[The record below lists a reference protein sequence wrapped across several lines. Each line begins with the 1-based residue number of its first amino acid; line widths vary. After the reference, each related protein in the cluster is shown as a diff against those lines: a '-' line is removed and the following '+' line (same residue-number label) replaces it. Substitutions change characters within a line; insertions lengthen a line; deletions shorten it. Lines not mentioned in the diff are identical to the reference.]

1 MASDRTDSG
10 LRIRHLFLIGFV
22 LIGLIFLAGQI
33 LIHQN
38 ILESKTPNSTHLIHS
53 VKWITIATLS
63 LTLLSLSIIFWRVS
77 KKINNQFSKLRDAK
91 KDAKHAAEDLE
102 KLLASKDQSIKNHSN
117 FKQAIEQNLLF
128 ARVTSKGRIIEVGKK
143 FQNTIGYNHLKEW
156 TTFPEFISSQKDEQ
170 EQIANLLTSKS
181 EWQGE
186 IKATN
191 QKGSHIWLEMHII
204 PFSQED
210 HSEIMIISSDIT
222 KKKNADFDLEK
233 LTKRNFEEKIIQQK
247 VLSNQIIESQEKEQN
262 RIAKD
267 IHDGIGQML
276 TGLKLN
282 IESIDLEK
290 KEEAARKI
298 EALKN
303 LSKEIIQ
310 GVRTATFNLTPPEL
324 TDYGIAPALS
334 KLASELSRLTNHQIT
349 FVNKT
354 EFNQRLNS
362 TQEINAY
369 RVAQEATNNAMKYA
383 QANYIIISLSH
394 SKNMLSIT
402 IDDDGKGFPEKAESN
417 AKSGGMGMTF
427 MKERMSYIDGR
438 LFINSNSE
446 KGTRITL
453 NIPI

>member
-1 MASDRTDSG
+1 MASGRTDNG
-10 LRIRHLFLIGFV
+10 LRIGHLFLIGFV

-38 ILESKTPNSTHLIHS
+38 ILESKTPNSTHLIYS
-53 VKWITIATLS
+53 VKWITITTLS
-63 LTLLSLSIIFWRVS
+63 LTLLSLSFIFWRVS
-77 KKINNQFSKLRDAK
+77 KKLNNQFSKLRDAK
-91 KDAKHAAEDLE
+91 KEAKHTAEDFE

-128 ARVTSKGRIIEVGKK
+128 ARVTPMGKILQVGKK
-143 FQNTIGYNHLKEW
+143 FQETMGNSNIKEW

-170 EQIANLLTSKS
+170 EEIANLLTSKS

-186 IKATN
+186 IKVTN
-191 QKGSHIWLEMHII
+191 QKGSQIWLEMHII

-210 HSEIMIISSDIT
+210 QSEIMIISSDIT

-369 RVAQEATNNAMKYA
+369 RVAQEATNNAIKYA

-402 IDDDGKGFPEKAESN
+402 IDDDGKGFPEKTESN

-438 LFINSNSE
+438 LFINSSSE

>member
-1 MASDRTDSG
+1 MTSDRTDNG
-10 LRIRHLFLIGFV
+10 LRIRYLFLIAFV

-33 LIHQN
+33 LIHHN

-53 VKWITIATLS
+53 LKGITIVTLS
-63 LTLLSLSIIFWRVS
+63 LTLLALSILFWRVS
-77 KKINNQFSKLRDAK
+77 KKLNNQFSKLRDAK
-91 KDAKHAAEDLE
+91 KDAKHTAEDLE
-102 KLLASKDQSIKNHSN
+102 KLLARKDQSIKNHSN

-128 ARVTSKGRIIEVGKK
+128 ARVTPMGKILQVGKK
-143 FQNTIGYNHLKEW
+143 FQETMGNANINEW

-170 EQIANLLTSKS
+170 EEIANLLTSKS

-191 QKGSHIWLEMHII
+191 QKGSQIWLEMHII

-210 HSEIMIISSDIT
+210 QSEIMIISSDIT
-222 KKKNADFDLEK
+222 KKKNADFDSEK

-369 RVAQEATNNAMKYA
+369 RVAQEATNNAIKYA

>member
-1 MASDRTDSG
+1 MASGRTDNG
-10 LRIRHLFLIGFV
+10 LRIGYLFIIGFV

-38 ILESKTPNSTHLIHS
+38 ILASKTPNSTHLIHS
-53 VKWITIATLS
+53 LKGITIVTLS
-63 LTLLSLSIIFWRVS
+63 LTLLALSILFWRVS
-77 KKINNQFSKLRDAK
+77 KKLNNQFSKLRDAK
-91 KDAKHAAEDLE
+91 KDAKHTAEDLE
-102 KLLASKDQSIKNHSN
+102 KVLASKDQSIKNHSN

-128 ARVTSKGRIIEVGKK
+128 ARVTPMGKILQVGKK
-143 FQNTIGYNHLKEW
+143 FQETMGNSNIKEW
-156 TTFPEFISSQKDEQ
+156 TSFPEFISSQKDEQ
-170 EQIANLLTSKS
+170 EEIANLLASKS

-191 QKGSHIWLEMHII
+191 QKGSQIWLEMHII

-210 HSEIMIISSDIT
+210 QSEIMIISSDIT

-369 RVAQEATNNAMKYA
+369 RVAQEATNNAIKYA

>member
-1 MASDRTDSG
+1 MASGRTDNG
-10 LRIRHLFLIGFV
+10 LRIGHLFLIGSV

-53 VKWITIATLS
+53 VKWITITTLS

-91 KDAKHAAEDLE
+91 KDAKHTAEDLE

-128 ARVTSKGRIIEVGKK
+128 ARVTTMGKILQVGKK
-143 FQNTIGYNHLKEW
+143 FQETMGNANINEW

-170 EQIANLLTSKS
+170 EEIANLLTSKS

-191 QKGSHIWLEMHII
+191 QKGSQIWLEMHII

-210 HSEIMIISSDIT
+210 QSEIMIISSDIT
-222 KKKNADFDLEK
+222 KKKNADFDSEK

-369 RVAQEATNNAMKYA
+369 RVAQEATNNAIKYA

-402 IDDDGKGFPEKAESN
+402 IDDDGKGFPEKTESN

-438 LFINSNSE
+438 LFINSSSE